1 ISFLLLKYQNERESI
16 VDKLMQLSKD
26 QVLEIIIKI
35 LKGEKPSKTK
45 HVQCITYPQCPFPN
59 LDSCLNCPNA
69 VLNTYLLINI
79 VEELKNV
86 HISIKNTEFDTIRYR
101 DTLRFFVILDVINQA
116 ISEFGKSYI
125 ETFINFKALENIITE
140 AKRYFLF
147 NSPNHY
153 IDNK

>member
-1 ISFLLLKYQNERESI
+1 
-16 VDKLMQLSKD
+16 
-26 QVLEIIIKI
+26 
-35 LKGEKPSKTK
+35 
-45 HVQCITYPQCPFPN
+45 
-59 LDSCLNCPNA
+59 
-69 VLNTYLLINI
+69 
-79 VEELKNV
+79 
-86 HISIKNTEFDTIRYR
+86 FDTIRYR